1 MRALGSEEG
10 GREGGSLMYV
20 EDDESQNA
28 IGCFHKTTR
37 IFKLHLLA
45 HLVGVDGGSGEEERA

>member
-1 MRALGSEEG
+1 MRALRSEEG

-28 IGCFHKTTR
+28 IGSFHKTAR
-37 IFKLHLLA
+37 IFKLA
-45 HLVGVDGGSGEEERA
+45 HLVGVGGGSGEEERA

>member
-1 MRALGSEEG
+1 MRELRSEEGGREG

-28 IGCFHKTTR
+28 
-37 IFKLHLLA
+37 
-45 HLVGVDGGSGEEERA
+45 